1 MQGSQSMQ
9 APAVGKL
16 MEKAGSLKELG
27 SQKLNSQQ
35 RQAVASVLVG
45 AGGGALPLALF
56 GPPGTGKTVTL
67 VECALQV
74 TPAGPLYCST
84 SCWASGQRETSAQ
97 DSATC
102 LACLFSAKSMSLL
115 MSSACGTNCYDCM
128 RMWLLASC

>member
-1 MQGSQSMQ
+1 MQ
-9 APAVGKL
+9 AVKGVQAPGVEKL
-16 MEKAGSLKELG
+16 QRKGTFLEELG

-74 TPAGPLYCST
+74 IYTGRLHHI
-84 SCWASGQRETSAQ
+84 
-97 DSATC
+97 
-102 LACLFSAKSMSLL
+102 LVSLGFGD
-115 MSSACGTNCYDCM
+115 MSSSMTLCRDRLSTM
-128 RMWLLASC
+128 HVWLLNVEAD